1 MKIWNSLKISI
12 VGLAMAV
19 LPSAAFATPTYSGL
33 NTIQSIT
40 AFQSGYVIF
49 TIGAAPASPWST
61 CNVNHQFV
69 IGTSTASGAAI
80 YNVIIRA
87 QQDAKTVYVAG
98 KGTCTQLSQV
108 EDVDGVQINP

>member
-33 NTIQSIT
+33 NTIPYVV
-40 AFQSGYVIF
+40 AYQSGNVVFSI
-49 TIGAAPASPWST
+49 ASAPSSPWST

-87 QQDAKTVYVAG
+87 QQDAKTVYVVG
-98 KGTCTQLSQV
+98 KGTCTQLSQI

>member
-1 MKIWNSLKISI
+1 MKIWHSLKISI

-33 NTIQSIT
+33 NTIPYVV
-40 AFQSGYVIF
+40 AYQSGYVVFSI
-49 TIGAAPASPWST
+49 ASAPSSPWST

-87 QQDAKTVYVAG
+87 QQDAKTVYVVG
-98 KGTCTQLSQV
+98 KGTCTQLSQI